1 MVKNNT
7 GIADF
12 FVFDT
17 KNSIFVK
24 RYCEMSTKGK
34 LKDRFCSLPNDF
46 TFEELVRL
54 FSVLGFELDNKGKSS
69 GSRVAFTKGDET
81 FTMHKSHPGN
91 IVKKGTLKFIK
102 DYLADK
108 GLLTNTEEDHGK
120 TQI

>member
-24 RYCEMSTKGK
+24 RYCVMSTKGR

-54 FSVLGFELDNKGKSS
+54 FSVLGFELDNKGNHLEVVWPLPKE
-69 GSRVAFTKGDET
+69 TKRLRCT
-81 FTMHKSHPGN
+81 NLIRATSLKGN
-91 IVKKGTLKFIK
+91 FEVYQRLSCR
-102 DYLADK
+102 
-108 GLLTNTEEDHGK
+108 
-120 TQI
+120 

>member
-24 RYCEMSTKGK
+24 RYCVMSTKGK

-46 TFEELVRL
+46 TFEELVR
-54 FSVLGFELDNKGKSS
+54 
-69 GSRVAFTKGDET
+69 
-81 FTMHKSHPGN
+81 
-91 IVKKGTLKFIK
+91 
-102 DYLADK
+102 
-108 GLLTNTEEDHGK
+108 
-120 TQI
+120 